1 MNLWE
6 NLRMALSSIFA
17 NKLRSLLTMIG
28 IIIGI
33 CAVITITTLGTTLR
47 STITT
52 TLNSLGSNVMGVY
65 PETRADNYYDS
76 VQVEMTDEDYIKYSM
91 IEELIEK
98 YPEIRVAEE
107 NPVGGVTFKNT
118 IDKELKGNLVG
129 AYNGTL
135 DYDG

>member
-6 NLRMALSSIFA
+6 NLKMALSSIFA

-52 TLNSLGSNVMGVY
+52 TLNSGPLSLLN
-65 PETRADNYYDS
+65 R
-76 VQVEMTDEDYIKYSM
+76 QIH
-91 IEELIEK
+91 
-98 YPEIRVAEE
+98 
-107 NPVGGVTFKNT
+107 KNHFQQ
-118 IDKELKGNLVG
+118 
-129 AYNGTL
+129 
-135 DYDG
+135 